1 VTESGSQY
9 GDSQNGIDKL
19 RSLSQEKRQDM
30 FAKFE
35 NLYEKVGDLLHSAEF
50 TSGFG
55 EVSHAS
61 LIELETAFDEIAREK
76 TMRSGWLAGVL
87 EELAQLRTL
96 KVSSDRSGVDADAR
110 LARLEVLKVEVE
122 RFLASEQLY
131 YEDPVNA
138 VMQLRQALSQVDL

>member
-1 VTESGSQY
+1 MSK
-9 GDSQNGIDKL
+9 DNPHLDKL

-35 NLYEKVGDLLHSAEF
+35 NLRAKVSDLLFEAELAGMD
-50 TSGFG
+50 SDD
-55 EVSHAS
+55 S
-61 LIELETAFDEIAREK
+61 LPSLAALQVAFDEIDLF
-76 TMRSGWLAGVL
+76 RSHQSTWFVSIL

-96 KVSSDRSGVDADAR
+96 QASSDRSSVDADAR

-138 VMQLRQALSQVDL
+138 VMQLRQALSQVDS